1 MRKLFIALLAALS
14 VSAALSAAT
23 VSVSGSST
31 VYMTPDTAAIGI
43 TASSLADSTEVSM
56 SEAAEMINAAVSMLA
71 ADYGIGKADISTSYI
86 AVSPEYTWKDGEQ
99 ILLGQRAEQSV
110 SVTLRDIAAIGDV
123 YASLMSIDGI
133 SVSSPVLDKEDKTTE
148 YREARMGAVEDAYSK
163 AAHYA
168 EAAGYAVGDLV
179 SISDG
184 SGAVPMY
191 ARASNVMLSA
201 DAIAESGGVAAAY
214 YMDDIA
220 VSSSVSVVW
229 ELGDDSPA

>member
-1 MRKLFIALLAALS
+1 
-14 VSAALSAAT
+14 
-23 VSVSGSST
+23 
-31 VYMTPDTAAIGI
+31 
-43 TASSLADSTEVSM
+43 
-56 SEAAEMINAAVSMLA
+56 MINAAVSMLA
-71 ADYGIGKADISTSYI
+71 SDYGIGAADLSTSYI

-99 ILLGQRAEQSV
+99 ILLGQRAEQSI

-133 SVSSPVLDKEDKTTE
+133 SVSSPVLDKEDKAAE
-148 YREARMGAVEDAYSK
+148 YRAARMRAVADAYSK
-163 AAHYA
+163 AAAYA
-168 EAAGYAVGDLV
+168 EAAGYAVGNLV

-201 DAIAESGGVAAAY
+201 DAIAESGGVVAAY
-214 YMDDIA
+214 YTDDIA

-229 ELGDDSPA
+229 ELDKLAR